1 MLHPQIPIMG
11 NTNKSS
17 KSSPPVEEL
26 PLPESTH
33 GSTLNVNKL
42 DLNELDREDFEN
54 LVDILFVV
62 DTTGSMSSYIQ
73 GSIMTICDIVEKFKN
88 QEYDLKFSL
97 CDYRDHPP

>member
-1 MLHPQIPIMG
+1 MG
-11 NTNKSS
+11 NNSCKRSH
-17 KSSPPVEEL
+17 PEETQKL